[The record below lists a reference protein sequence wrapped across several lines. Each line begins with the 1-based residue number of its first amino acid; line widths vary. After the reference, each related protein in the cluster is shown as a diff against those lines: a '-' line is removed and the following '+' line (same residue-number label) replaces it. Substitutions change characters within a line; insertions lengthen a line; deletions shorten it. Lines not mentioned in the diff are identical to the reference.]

1 MVQEVQEVQDT
12 RFTINRHSHRI
23 TSQASSLRHYP
34 VAGGRG
40 LSSMLNMSQ
49 SAGNSEGLAEGQVFA
64 GYTIV
69 RRLGA
74 GGMGHVYLA
83 QHPRLPRRDALKI
96 LPGNLTEDSEFR
108 QRFNR
113 EADLAASLYHEHIVG
128 IHDRGEYQGQLW
140 ISMDYVEGTDAAK
153 LLRSQYPSGM
163 PKADVAEIISAVAD
177 ALDHAHSRGLLHRDV
192 KPANIL
198 LGSSSQAS
206 PRRRILLADFGI
218 AREMGEISGL
228 TATNMLV
235 GTTAYCAPEQL
246 QGNDLDARADQYA
259 LGCTAFNL
267 LTGVA
272 PYQHSNPAVVISQHL
287 SAAPPLVSERRP
299 ELAELDAVIAKAM
312 AKDPADRYATCADF
326 AAALAGQGLTAPAAV
341 AGPTEVIATPK
352 NSAEGSAKAGGN
364 RRGPAMVIAAL
375 VAVALVAVAAVV
387 GVRMLGARASHR
399 NSSAPS
405 ASVVPPGSGG
415 GAPPSAPALKLTSQ
429 ITDLSGVLGPV
440 EHAGVERALT
450 RLYNQRGTHL
460 WVVYVNNFGGLKPF
474 RWAEDTMLANGF
486 ADTDAILAVATDQPS
501 FSFRVPNAVIQGKT
515 IDLEIIRRDRIWP
528 AVSHREWARAA
539 IVAANGLDVARS

>member
-1 MVQEVQEVQDT
+1 
-12 RFTINRHSHRI
+12 
-23 TSQASSLRHYP
+23 
-34 VAGGRG
+34 
-40 LSSMLNMSQ
+40 MSQ
-49 SAGNSEGLAEGQVFA
+49 NGGNGEGLAEGQVFA

-96 LPGNLTEDSEFR
+96 LPGNLTEDLEFR

-113 EADLAASLYHEHIVG
+113 EADLAAVLYHEHIVG

-153 LLRSQYPSGM
+153 LMRDQYPSGM
-163 PKADVAEIISAVAD
+163 PKAAVAEIISAVAD

-198 LGSSSQAS
+198 LGSSSLTS

-272 PYQHSNPAVVISQHL
+272 PFQHSNPAVVISQHL
-287 SAAPPLVSERRP
+287 SAAPPRVSERRP
-299 ELAELDAVIAKAM
+299 ELAELDPVIATAM
-312 AKDPADRYATCADF
+312 AKDPSERYATCAEL

-341 AGPTEVIATPK
+341 AGPTEVIAAPK
-352 NSAEGSAKAGGN
+352 KSDEGAPGK
-364 RRGPAMVIAAL
+364 RRGPVMVIAAL

-387 GVRMLGARASHR
+387 GVRMLGGARSHHK
-399 NSSAPS
+399 NTSTPT
-405 ASVVPPGSGG
+405 ASV
-415 GAPPSAPALKLTSQ
+415 APPTVSGSVPISAPALKLTSQ

-440 EHAGVERALT
+440 ERAAVDRAITKLFSG
-450 RLYNQRGTHL
+450 RGTRL
-460 WVVYVNNFGGLKPF
+460 WVVYVNNFGDLKPF
-474 RWAEDTMLANGF
+474 RWAEDTMRANGF
-486 ADTDAILAVATDQPS
+486 ADTDAILAVATDQPAY
-501 FSFRVPNAVIQGKT
+501 SFRVPNAVLQGKA
-515 IDLEIIRRDRIWP
+515 IDLEIIRRDRIGP
-528 AVSHREWARAA
+528 AVFHREWTRAA
-539 IVAANGLDVARS
+539 IAAANGLDVAPS

>member
-1 MVQEVQEVQDT
+1 
-12 RFTINRHSHRI
+12 
-23 TSQASSLRHYP
+23 
-34 VAGGRG
+34 
-40 LSSMLNMSQ
+40 MSQ
-49 SAGNSEGLAEGQVFA
+49 SGGNSEGLAEGQVFA

-96 LPGNLTEDSEFR
+96 LPTNLTEDLEFR

-198 LGSSSQAS
+198 LSEAS

-259 LGCTAFNL
+259 LGCTTFNL
-267 LTGVA
+267 LTGAA
-272 PYQHSNPAVVISQHL
+272 PFQHSNPAVVISQHL
-287 SAAPPLVSERRP
+287 SASPPLVSERRP

-312 AKDPADRYATCADF
+312 AKDPKERYATCADF
-326 AAALAGQGLTAPAAV
+326 ASALAGQGLTAPAAV
-341 AGPTEVIATPK
+341 AGPTEVIAGPTEVIAAPK
-352 NSAEGSAKAGGN
+352 NSAEGSAETRGN

-375 VAVALVAVAAVV
+375 VAVALVAVAAVI
-387 GVRMLGARASHR
+387 GVRMLGARAHHK

-405 ASVVPPGSGG
+405 ASVAPPSSGG

-429 ITDLSGVLGPV
+429 ITDQSGVLGPV
-440 EHAGVERALT
+440 ERAGVGRALA
-450 RLYNQRGTHL
+450 RLYHERGTRL

-501 FSFRVPNAVIQGKT
+501 FSFRVPNAVIQGKA
-515 IDLEIIRRDRIWP
+515 IDLEIIRRDRIGP
-528 AVSHREWARAA
+528 AVFHREWARAA
-539 IVAANGLDVARS
+539 IVAANGLDVAPS

>member
-1 MVQEVQEVQDT
+1 
-12 RFTINRHSHRI
+12 
-23 TSQASSLRHYP
+23 
-34 VAGGRG
+34 
-40 LSSMLNMSQ
+40 MSQ
-49 SAGNSEGLAEGQVFA
+49 SGGNSEGLAEGQVFA

-96 LPGNLTEDSEFR
+96 LPGNLTEDLEFR

-177 ALDHAHSRGLLHRDV
+177 ALDHAHSRGMLHRDV

-198 LGSSSQAS
+198 LGETS

-246 QGNDLDARADQYA
+246 QGHDLDARADQYA

-272 PYQHSNPAVVISQHL
+272 PFQHSNPAVVISQHL
-287 SAAPPLVSERRP
+287 SAAPPLVSDRRP
-299 ELAELDAVIAKAM
+299 ELAEVDAVIAKAM
-312 AKDPADRYATCADF
+312 AKDPSERYATCADF
-326 AAALAGQGLTAPAAV
+326 ASALAGEGATPPAAV
-341 AGPTEVIATPK
+341 AGPTEVMAGPTEVIAAPARGK
-352 NSAEGSAKAGGN
+352 
-364 RRGPAMVIAAL
+364 RRGQAMVIAVVVAIAL
-375 VAVALVAVAAVV
+375 VAVGAVV
-387 GVRMLGARASHR
+387 GVRMLGARANHR

-405 ASVVPPGSGG
+405 ASL
-415 GAPPSAPALKLTSQ
+415 APPTVSAAPPISAPALKLTSQ
-429 ITDLSGVLGPV
+429 ITDLSGVLGPLERDAV
-440 EHAGVERALT
+440 DRALT
-450 RLYNQRGTHL
+450 RLHDGRGTRL
-460 WVVYVNNFGGLKPF
+460 WVVYLNNFGGLKPF
-474 RWAEDTMLANGF
+474 RWAEDTMAANGF
-486 ADTDAILAVATDQPS
+486 ADTDAILAVATDQPAY
-501 FSFRVPNAVIQGKT
+501 SFRVPNAVIQGKA
-515 IDLEIIRRDRIWP
+515 IDLEIIRRDRIGP
-528 AVSHREWARAA
+528 AVFHREWARAA
-539 IVAANGLDVARS
+539 IAAANGLDVAPS

>member
-1 MVQEVQEVQDT
+1 
-12 RFTINRHSHRI
+12 
-23 TSQASSLRHYP
+23 
-34 VAGGRG
+34 
-40 LSSMLNMSQ
+40 MSQ
-49 SAGNSEGLAEGQVFA
+49 SGGNSEGLAEGQVFA

-96 LPGNLTEDSEFR
+96 LPGNLTEDLEFR

-113 EADLAASLYHEHIVG
+113 EADLAAGLYHEHIVG

-153 LLRSQYPSGM
+153 LLRGQYPSGM

-198 LGSSSQAS
+198 LGSSSPAS

-246 QGNDLDARADQYA
+246 QGHDLDARADQYA

-272 PYQHSNPAVVISQHL
+272 PFQHSNPAVVISQHL

-312 AKDPADRYATCADF
+312 AKDPKERFATCADL
-326 AAALAGQGLTAPAAV
+326 ASALAGQGLTAPAAM
-341 AGPTEVIATPK
+341 AGPTEVIAAPK
-352 NSAEGSAKAGGN
+352 KPAEVARGK
-364 RRGPAMVIAAL
+364 RRGPALVIAAL

-387 GVRMLGARASHR
+387 GVRMLGGRAHHK
-399 NSSAPS
+399 PS
-405 ASVVPPGSGG
+405 ASVAPTTLSMVPAQEPV
-415 GAPPSAPALKLTSQ
+415 LKLTSQ
-429 ITDLSGVLGPV
+429 ITDLPGVLGPV
-440 EHAGVERALT
+440 EHASVDRALT
-450 RLYNQRGTHL
+450 KLYNQRGTRL
-460 WVVYVNNFGGLKPF
+460 WVVYLNNFGGIKPF
-474 RWAEDTMLANGF
+474 KWAEDTMRANGF
-486 ADTDAILAVATDQPS
+486 ADTDAILAVATDQPAY
-501 FSFRVPNAVIQGKT
+501 SFRVPNAVIQGKA
-515 IDLEIIRRDRIWP
+515 IDLESIRRDRIGP
-528 AVSHREWARAA
+528 AVFHREWTRAA
-539 IVAANGLDVARS
+539 IAAANGLDVAPS